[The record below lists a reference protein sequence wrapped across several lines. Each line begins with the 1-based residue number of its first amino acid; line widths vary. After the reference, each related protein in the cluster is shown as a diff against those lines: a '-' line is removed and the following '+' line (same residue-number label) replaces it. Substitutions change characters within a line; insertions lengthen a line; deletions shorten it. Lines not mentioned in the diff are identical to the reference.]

1 MVKVGRDVSAKKSR
15 NFFAVRAAIVE
26 RARYNSEYGSLEER
40 RREIVLVEKMERK
53 KRITRGKD
61 NDCSPL

>member
-1 MVKVGRDVSAKKSR
+1 MVKVGRDVSAKKLR

-40 RREIVLVEKMERK
+40 RREIVLVENGEKEENHS
-53 KRITRGKD
+53 GQG
-61 NDCSPL
+61 